1 VLLALAVFIT
11 TVGLIASSSAGA
23 VSQSSNAQ
31 KTVVVGWSV
40 PIAANDFFEAML
52 HGMTQAGKQLGVTV
66 QQYDANL
73 SPSTQVSSIDTMI
86 TKHVNGIISWT
97 LDPGAAEGA
106 YKRARAAKIP
116 IVGMSSTSPSFS
128 AVVWD
133 PPSHDCHQSQMG
145 AAFIARRAPHAK
157 VIVIGGPPVPSITLE
172 TQCFVKAAKAAGLK
186 VVAKQDN
193 LKDQAAAA
201 QSIVQDLLTKHPDT
215 QAIWCYNDASCEG
228 AGAVAHSSHTAV
240 WIEGK
245 QKGLI
250 IVGNDGNPAGIAA
263 IKNGLMSAT
272 FDEFPEQQGRI
283 AVQLLSM
290 ILKRQKVPKSIVV
303 PSKRWDATNAASYFP
318 QNKRPIK
325 VGRITG

>member
-1 VLLALAVFIT
+1 
-11 TVGLIASSSAGA
+11 
-23 VSQSSNAQ
+23 
-31 KTVVVGWSV
+31 V
-40 PIAANDFFEAML
+40 PIAANDFFKAVL
-52 HGMTQAGKQLGVTV
+52 HGMTDAGKELGITV

-73 SPSTQVSSIDTMI
+73 SPGTQVSSIDTMI
-86 TKHVNGIISWT
+86 TKKVGGIISWT

-106 YKRARAAKIP
+106 YKRARAANIP

-128 AVVWD
+128 GVVWD
-133 PPSHDCHQSQMG
+133 APSHDCRQSQLG
-145 AAFIARRAPHAK
+145 VSFIAKRAPGAK

-172 TQCFVKAAKAAGLK
+172 TNCFVKAAGAAGLK
-186 VVAKQDN
+186 VVAKQNN
-193 LKDQAAAA
+193 LRDQAAAA

-228 AGAVAHSSHTAV
+228 AGAVAHSSHTNV
-240 WIEGK
+240 WVEGK

-263 IKNGLMSAT
+263 IKNGTMSAT

-283 AVQLLSM
+283 AVQLISM
-290 ILKRQKVPKSIVV
+290 ILKGQKVPKNIVV
-303 PSKRWDATNAASYFP
+303 ASKRWDATNAASYIP

-325 VGRITG
+325 IGPLK